1 MIDTHTHIYSAVF
14 DADRDAVVASARQSG
29 ITAMLQPNVDDTTLE
44 ALNNLCRQYPDCL
57 PLYGLHPTDMREDY
71 HEQLR
76 RIFDFAE
83 QQGNSIG
90 VGEIGLDLYWEKEHL
105 NEQIDALEWQINYAL
120 EHDMPMSIHC
130 REAYPQLR
138 DVMSHFDAA
147 KFHASL
153 HCFAGT
159 ADDAEYFVANYPN
172 VMFGFNGSCT
182 YKNSKLPDI
191 VRRIPTDR
199 LLIETDAPYLAPI
212 PVRGKRNEPSNL
224 LYIVSKLAELAQVDV
239 ETLKQLT
246 TDNATRLFRLKP
258 TT

>member
-14 DADRDAVVASARQSG
+14 DVDREAIVAAARQAG
-29 ITAMLQPNVDDTTLE
+29 ITTMLQPNVDDTTLE
-44 ALNNLCRQYPDCL
+44 QLNQLCRQYPDCL
-57 PLYGLHPTDMREDY
+57 PLYGLHPTDMRDDY

-76 RIFDFAE
+76 KIFAFAE
-83 QQGNSIG
+83 AQGNSVG
-90 VGEIGLDLYWEKEHL
+90 VGEIGLDLYWEKDKL

-138 DVMSHFDAA
+138 EVMVHFDAQ
-147 KFHASL
+147 KIHASL
-153 HCFAGT
+153 HCFSGT
-159 ADDAEYFVANYPN
+159 ADDAEYFVSTYPN

-191 VRRIPTDR
+191 VRRIPVDR

-212 PVRGKRNEPSNL
+212 PVRGKRNEPGNL
-224 LYIVSKLAELAQVDV
+224 IYIVTKLAELAQVDV
-239 ETLKQLT
+239 ELLKQQT
-246 TDNATRLFRLKP
+246 TDNATRLFRLTP